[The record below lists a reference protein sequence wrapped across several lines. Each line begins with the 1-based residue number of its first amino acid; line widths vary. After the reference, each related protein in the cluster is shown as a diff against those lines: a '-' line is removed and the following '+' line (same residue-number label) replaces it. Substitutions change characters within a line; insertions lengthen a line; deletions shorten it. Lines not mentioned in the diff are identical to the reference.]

1 MREIAKKEMYHID
14 VVIDVTGDE
23 QTKNKLS
30 AMERYTKQTEKRMRA
45 LNRIKA
51 NPVIQAQDKTSSV
64 VNRISN
70 NLKRVGRTIST
81 TINAKDRASSVVNRV
96 KNKVNSLLTS
106 RQREVL
112 LKARDK
118 ASQVVDKVK
127 AKVQNLTAATIISLN
142 MKADP
147 ALRVIS
153 QTRSKLGELKNNTI
167 INIKAK
173 GEEALNTISRTKS
186 KLQEFSNKTY
196 QAIVKLKDEASPT
209 LSGLDGKISSFIS
222 STISKFTQLAVTATA
237 LIGGVGVGS
246 AIKGFADFEQAM
258 KNAQAVSSANSKE
271 MAEMTAMAREMG
283 RTTSFTAKDAG
294 NAMYFMGM
302 AGWKSKEMIA
312 GLPGILNLAATGQTD
327 LALTADIVTDGL
339 TALGLTAKDTGMFVD
354 VMAATVTNSNTDIE
368 RMGETFKYMGS
379 VGGTLGVSMKDLSLA
394 TGLMASAS
402 VKGSMAGTALRGGL
416 VRLIKPPAE
425 AQKAMNKYGIEIKK
439 TKDGNLD
446 LASTIVGLREK
457 LGGLEGV
464 QKSAAI
470 SSIFGRTAMAGWAAV
485 VNASEKDFNKLTT
498 AIAESEGEAKR
509 IADMK
514 LDTLSGQFTI
524 LKSAIDDVRIS
535 VGQKL
540 GKVTRGFVEQ
550 LTKDMPKI
558 GDKIVGFVSSFIKN
572 FDKIKSVLQ
581 GVISIIG
588 GVVAGFMAFKAL
600 TVISSVISII
610 TKIATASTLIGGIVG
625 VLGPIGA
632 IVLAIGM
639 LAGAFL
645 FAYQKSEIFR
655 NGIKN
660 IGKSMSN
667 FLKPLNTFIEQIK
680 SKFKELMNALKP
692 LFLAVSELGSMIIS
706 ALSPVIQFLATVF
719 IIKFVY
725 SFNVIV
731 NKVKAIVNTITG
743 VVNGL
748 IEIFK
753 GIADVVKGFINGDIS
768 QVANGL
774 KSIFK
779 GIIDIVK
786 SLWSGLV
793 DFVTS
798 PIQAVVDILDTK
810 FGKKVEGIK
819 KKWNELKDFLKNPAK
834 AVPKV
839 QPVNLSS
846 EKASNELQASSN
858 GAKAYISS
866 LGQKIGEGIG
876 KIKDKFGELK
886 ISATEVFN
894 NIVSFVGG
902 KATELKDKLL
912 EGIKPAIDTFKQSL
926 SNLKEVFGD
935 SLDSI
940 KEAFGGLKTVFDENI
955 KTPFENLKQKVLE
968 TKESLKPV
976 FDNLK
981 SSFAELG
988 KALEPIKEAFSGIK
1002 DFFSNLFKPI
1012 KDDGATKTTKTNM
1025 DELKQSTQRVG
1036 TSFKELGN
1044 AFNQLKEA
1052 AKPFIDY
1059 LKQIKDSLTSTLGDI
1074 GGGLLKGV
1082 ATSIVLVITSVINA
1096 IASIINA
1103 VAGAIKGVI
1112 DIIKGIFEI
1121 IGGIISGDG
1130 EKIKQGFSDVFEG
1143 IGEVVKSLWEG
1154 IKGVLGAPLKAVV
1167 NFIDNGFSEKVG
1179 QVKQWW
1185 ADLKTNVGQ
1194 KISGF
1199 VSFVSNGFQQKVQQ
1213 VGMWWQ
1219 GLKVNLSGKISGFVN
1234 LVENGFK
1241 SKVDSIKSAWDS
1253 LRKKLSQKITGFV
1266 SIVKTGISNVLDRF
1280 AEGGVASKPS
1290 ICGEAGP
1297 EMVIPLSNSKRSR
1310 ALSLYEQAGQM
1321 LGTKASN
1328 NVIPISQKLG
1338 TSFNSASSIQNS
1350 NSSIINNV
1358 RQFPTKQEEFNNTE
1372 NRIYQEAQPQNI
1384 ISSGSNAINVGGISI
1399 NIQGSN
1405 NKEEMIQEI
1414 LSQVESGLREALE
1427 DIG

>member
-1 MREIAKKEMYHID
+1 M
-14 VVIDVTGDE
+14 
-23 QTKNKLS
+23 
-30 AMERYTKQTEKRMRA
+30 
-45 LNRIKA
+45 
-51 NPVIQAQDKTSSV
+51 
-64 VNRISN
+64 
-70 NLKRVGRTIST
+70 
-81 TINAKDRASSVVNRV
+81 
-96 KNKVNSLLTS
+96 
-106 RQREVL
+106 
-112 LKARDK
+112 
-118 ASQVVDKVK
+118 
-127 AKVQNLTAATIISLN
+127 
-142 MKADP
+142 
-147 ALRVIS
+147 
-153 QTRSKLGELKNNTI
+153 
-167 INIKAK
+167 
-173 GEEALNTISRTKS
+173 
-186 KLQEFSNKTY
+186 
-196 QAIVKLKDEASPT
+196 
-209 LSGLDGKISSFIS
+209 
-222 STISKFTQLAVTATA
+222 
-237 LIGGVGVGS
+237 
-246 AIKGFADFEQAM
+246 
-258 KNAQAVSSANSKE
+258 
-271 MAEMTAMAREMG
+271 
-283 RTTSFTAKDAG
+283 
-294 NAMYFMGM
+294 
-302 AGWKSKEMIA
+302 
-312 GLPGILNLAATGQTD
+312 
-327 LALTADIVTDGL
+327 DGL

-379 VGGTLGVSMKDLSLA
+379 VGGALGVSMKDVALA
-394 TGLMASAS
+394 TGLMASSAI
-402 VKGSMAGTALRGGL
+402 KGSQAGTSLRMGL
-416 VRLIKPPAE
+416 LRLINEPKRA
-425 AQKAMNKYGIEIKK
+425 ATAMRKYGIEMK
-439 TKDGNLD
+439 TTKSGSLD
-446 LASTIVGLREK
+446 LAATIDELRNKLGKLSDTKKVGALGDIVG
-457 LGGLEGV
+457 
-464 QKSAAI
+464 ANA
-470 SSIFGRTAMAGWAAV
+470 SSGWAAI
-485 VNASEKDFNKLTT
+485 VNASESDYNKLKK
-498 AIAESEGEAKR
+498 AINESEGEAKR

-535 VGQKL
+535 IGQRL
-540 GKVTRGFVEQ
+540 GPMTRSFVEQ
-550 LTKDMPKI
+550 LTKDMPKV
-558 GDKIVGFVSSFIKN
+558 GDSIVNFVSNFINNFEKIKN
-572 FDKIKSVLQ
+572 VLQ
-581 GVISIIG
+581 SVISIIG
-588 GVVAGFMAFKAL
+588 GVIAGFMAFKAL

-625 VLGPIGA
+625 VLGPVGA
-632 IVLAIGM
+632 IVLAIGV

-645 FAYQKSEIFR
+645 FAYQKSETFR
-655 NGIKN
+655 YGIKN
-660 IGKSMSN
+660 IGKSISN
-667 FLKPLNTFIEQIK
+667 FLKPLNSFIEQIK
-680 SKFKELMNALKP
+680 GKFKELINALKP
-692 LFLAVSELGSMIIS
+692 LFAVFSKLSSMIIS

-719 IIKFVY
+719 IIKFIY

-731 NKVKAIVNTITG
+731 NKVKAVVNTATG
-743 VVNGL
+743 VLQGL
-748 IEIFK
+748 TSIIK
-753 GIADVVKGFINGDIS
+753 GVFDIVGGIINGDGKQII
-768 QVANGL
+768 NGL
-774 KSIFK
+774 KSVFEG
-779 GIIDIVK
+779 GIKIVSSIWK
-786 SLWSGLV
+786 GLV
-793 DFVTS
+793 DIVTS
-798 PIQAVVDILDTK
+798 PIQAVVDILDEK

-819 KKWNELKDFLKNPAK
+819 KKWNELKDFLKNPTK
-834 AVPKV
+834 AAPKI
-839 QPVNLSS
+839 QPVNLSG
-846 EKASNELQASSN
+846 EKASSELQNSSN

-876 KIKDKFGELK
+876 KIKEKFGELK
-886 ISATEVFN
+886 TSATEVFN
-894 NIVSFVGG
+894 NIINFIGG

-968 TKESLKPV
+968 MKESLKTV

-981 SSFAELG
+981 SSFAELI
-988 KALEPIKEAFSGIK
+988 KALEPIK

-1012 KDDGATKTTKTNM
+1012 KDDGTTKATKTNM
-1025 DELKQSTQRVG
+1025 DELKQSTQSVG

-1112 DIIKGIFEI
+1112 DIIKGIFEV
-1121 IGGIISGDG
+1121 IGGIVSGDG
-1130 EKIKQGFSDVFEG
+1130 EKIKQGFSDIFKG

-1154 IKGVLGAPLKAVV
+1154 IKGILGAPIKAVV
-1167 NFIDNGFSEKVG
+1167 D
-1179 QVKQWW
+1179 
-1185 ADLKTNVGQ
+1185 
-1194 KISGF
+1194 
-1199 VSFVSNGFQQKVQQ
+1199 FVSNGFQQKVQQ
-1213 VGMWWQ
+1213 VGLWWQ
-1219 GLKVNLSGKISGFVN
+1219 GLKIKLSGKISGFVS

-1297 EMVIPLSNSKRSR
+1297 EMVIPLSNNKRSR

-1338 TSFNSASSIQNS
+1338 TSFNSTNSIQNS
-1350 NSSIINNV
+1350 TSNIINNV

>member
-23 QTKNKLS
+23 QTKSKLS
-30 AMERYTKQTEKRMRA
+30 AMERYMKQTEKRMKA

-51 NPVIQAQDKTSSV
+51 NPIIQAQDKTSSV

-186 KLQEFSNKTY
+186 KLQEFSNRTY

-209 LSGLDGKISSFIS
+209 LSGIGSKIDSFIS
-222 STISKFTQLAVTATA
+222 GAISKFAQLTTAITVA
-237 LIGGVGVGS
+237 LGGIGVGS
-246 AIKGFADFEQAM
+246 SIKTFANFEQGM
-258 KNAQAVSSANSKE
+258 KNVQAVTGASGKE
-271 MAEMTAMAREMG
+271 MEALTVKARNLGKTTAYSAREV
-283 RTTSFTAKDAG
+283 SD
-294 NAMYFMGM
+294 AMYYAGM
-302 AGWKSKEMIA
+302 AGWKTNQIIEGM
-312 GLPGILNLAATGQTD
+312 PGILNLAATGGTD
-327 LALTADIVTDGL
+327 LALTSDIVTDGL
-339 TALGLTAKDTGMFVD
+339 TALGMTAKDTGQFVD
-354 VMAATVTNSNTDIE
+354 IMAATITNSNTNVE
-368 RMGETFKYMGS
+368 LFGETLKFIGS
-379 VGGTLGVSMKDLSLA
+379 LGGSLGVPMRDVALA
-394 TGLMASAS
+394 TGLMASSAI
-402 VKGSMAGTALRGGL
+402 KGSQAGTSLRMGL
-416 VRLIKPPAE
+416 LRLINEPKRA
-425 AQKAMNKYGIEIKK
+425 ATAMRKYGIEMK
-439 TKDGNLD
+439 TTKSGSLD
-446 LASTIVGLREK
+446 LAATIDELRNKLGKLSDTKKVGALGDIVG
-457 LGGLEGV
+457 
-464 QKSAAI
+464 ANA
-470 SSIFGRTAMAGWAAV
+470 SSGWAAI
-485 VNASEKDFNKLTT
+485 VNASESDYNKLKK
-498 AIAESEGEAKR
+498 AIAESEEEAKR

-514 LDTLSGQFTI
+514 MDSLNGQFAKLKNTI
-524 LKSAIDDVRIS
+524 NDVKIS
-535 VGQKL
+535 IGEKL
-540 GKVTRGFVEQ
+540 GPVTRNFMENIISS
-550 LTKDMPKI
+550 MPKV
-558 GDKIVGFVSSFIKN
+558 GDSIVNFVSNFINN
-572 FDKIKSVLQ
+572 FDKIKNVLQ

-588 GVVAGFMAFKAL
+588 GVIAGFMAFKAL

-632 IVLAIGM
+632 IVLTVGM

-660 IGKSMSN
+660 IGKSISN

-680 SKFKELMNALKP
+680 SKFKELMNVLKP

-719 IIKFVY
+719 IIKFIY

-753 GIADVVKGFINGDIS
+753 GIADVVKGFINGDGK
-768 QVANGL
+768 QVTNGL

-819 KKWNELKDFLKNPAK
+819 KKWNELKDFLKNPTKSA
-834 AVPKV
+834 PKV

-846 EKASNELQASSN
+846 EKASSELQTSSN
-858 GAKAYISS
+858 GAKEYISS

-876 KIKDKFGELK
+876 KIKEKFGELK
-886 ISATEVFN
+886 TSATEVFN
-894 NIVSFVGG
+894 NIVNFIGG

-912 EGIKPAIDTFKQSL
+912 EGIKPAIDTFKQAF
-926 SNLKEVFGD
+926 SNLKETFGG

-968 TKESLKPV
+968 MKESLKPV

-988 KALEPIKEAFSGIK
+988 KALEPIKEAFSGVK

-1096 IASIINA
+1096 IASIIKA

-1130 EKIKQGFSDVFEG
+1130 EKIKQGFSDAFKG

-1154 IKGVLGAPLKAVV
+1154 IKGVLGAPIKAVV
-1167 NFIDNGFSEKVG
+1167 DFVSNGFSEKVG

-1185 ADLKTNVGQ
+1185 ADLKTNVAQ

-1199 VSFVSNGFQQKVQQ
+1199 VSFISDGFQQKVQQ

-1219 GLKVNLSGKISGFVN
+1219 GLKVNLSGKISGFVS

-1253 LRKKLSQKITGFV
+1253 LKKKLSTKITGFV
-1266 SIVKTGISNVLDRF
+1266 SIVKTGVSNILDHF
-1280 AEGGVASKPS
+1280 ADGGVASKPS

-1338 TSFNSASSIQNS
+1338 TSFNSTSSIQNS

>member
-1 MREIAKKEMYHID
+1 M
-14 VVIDVTGDE
+14 
-23 QTKNKLS
+23 
-30 AMERYTKQTEKRMRA
+30 
-45 LNRIKA
+45 
-51 NPVIQAQDKTSSV
+51 
-64 VNRISN
+64 
-70 NLKRVGRTIST
+70 
-81 TINAKDRASSVVNRV
+81 
-96 KNKVNSLLTS
+96 
-106 RQREVL
+106 
-112 LKARDK
+112 
-118 ASQVVDKVK
+118 
-127 AKVQNLTAATIISLN
+127 
-142 MKADP
+142 
-147 ALRVIS
+147 
-153 QTRSKLGELKNNTI
+153 
-167 INIKAK
+167 
-173 GEEALNTISRTKS
+173 
-186 KLQEFSNKTY
+186 
-196 QAIVKLKDEASPT
+196 
-209 LSGLDGKISSFIS
+209 
-222 STISKFTQLAVTATA
+222 
-237 LIGGVGVGS
+237 
-246 AIKGFADFEQAM
+246 
-258 KNAQAVSSANSKE
+258 
-271 MAEMTAMAREMG
+271 
-283 RTTSFTAKDAG
+283 
-294 NAMYFMGM
+294 
-302 AGWKSKEMIA
+302 
-312 GLPGILNLAATGQTD
+312 
-327 LALTADIVTDGL
+327 
-339 TALGLTAKDTGMFVD
+339 
-354 VMAATVTNSNTDIE
+354 
-368 RMGETFKYMGS
+368 ETFKYMGS
-379 VGGTLGVSMKDLSLA
+379 VGGALGVSMKDLSLA

-402 VKGSMAGTALRGGL
+402 IKGSMAGTALRGGL

-457 LGGLEGV
+457 LGALEGV
-464 QKSAAI
+464 QKSATI

-485 VNASEKDFNKLTT
+485 VNASEKDFKKLTT
-498 AIAESEGEAKR
+498 AINESEGEAKR

-514 LDTLSGQFTI
+514 LDTLSGQFEI

-535 VGQKL
+535 VGQRL
-540 GKVTRGFVEQ
+540 GPMTRSFVEQ

-558 GDKIVGFVSSFIKN
+558 GDAIVSFVSNFINN
-572 FDKIKSVLQ
+572 FDKIKNVLQ
-581 GVISIIG
+581 SVISVIG

-600 TVISSVISII
+600 KFISFLIPILSDIVFAIAAFAGGAATLGEALLFALGGPVSAVIAGVALL
-610 TKIATASTLIGGIVG
+610 ATAFTL
-625 VLGPIGA
+625 
-632 IVLAIGM
+632 
-639 LAGAFL
+639 
-645 FAYQKSEIFR
+645 AYQKSDAFR
-655 NGIKN
+655 KIVKNVGKSIKN
-660 IGKSMSN
+660 
-667 FLKPLNTFIEQIK
+667 FLQEAIIAISPFINTLGNK
-680 SKFKELMNALKP
+680 LKELGRAVIPLLKAFGDFASTLMSKIGP
-692 LFLAVSELGSMIIS
+692 AISLLSSNVLAG
-706 ALSPVIQFLATVF
+706 F
-719 IIKFVY
+719 ILTFT
-725 SFNVIV
+725 
-731 NKVKAIVNTITG
+731 AIVEAVKSAVVAITG
-743 VVNGL
+743 VLQGL
-748 IEIFK
+748 TTIIK
-753 GIADVVKGFINGDIS
+753 GVFDIAGGIIS
-768 QVANGL
+768 SDGKQIVNGL

-786 SLWSGLV
+786 SLWNGLV

-810 FGKKVEGIK
+810 FGKKAEGIK
-819 KKWNELKDFLKNPAK
+819 KKWNELKDFLKNPTK
-834 AVPKV
+834 AAPKV
-839 QPVNLSS
+839 QPVNLSG

-1025 DELKQSTQRVG
+1025 DELKQSTQSVV

-1044 AFNQLKEA
+1044 AFNQLKEV

-1103 VAGAIKGVI
+1103 VAGVVKGVI

-1185 ADLKTNVGQ
+1185 SDLKTNVGQ

-1253 LRKKLSQKITGFV
+1253 LKKKLSTKITGFV
-1266 SIVKTGISNVLDRF
+1266 SIVKTGVSNILDHF
-1280 AEGGVASKPS
+1280 ADGGVASKPS

-1338 TSFNSASSIQNS
+1338 TSFNSTSSIQNS

-1399 NIQGSN
+1399 SIQN
-1405 NKEEMIQEI
+1405 ADNKEEMIQEI
-1414 LSQVESGLREALE
+1414 MSQVENGLREALQ

>member
-14 VVIDVTGDE
+14 VVISAKGDGE
-23 QTKNKLS
+23 TKSKLS
-30 AMERYTKQTEKRMRA
+30 AMEKYMKQTEKRMRA

-186 KLQEFSNKTY
+186 KLQEFVSKRY
-196 QAIVKLKDEASPT
+196 EAAVKIRDEASSA
-209 LSGLDGKISSFIS
+209 LGGLTGKINSFVS
-222 STISKFTQLAVTATA
+222 GAISKFAQLTTAITVA
-237 LIGGVGVGS
+237 LGGIGVGS
-246 AIKGFADFEQAM
+246 SIKTFANFEQGM
-258 KNAQAVSSANSKE
+258 KNVQAVTGASGKE
-271 MAEMTAMAREMG
+271 MEALTVKARNLGKTTAYSAREV
-283 RTTSFTAKDAG
+283 SD
-294 NAMYFMGM
+294 AMYYAGM
-302 AGWKSKEMIA
+302 AGWKTNQIIEGM
-312 GLPGILNLAATGQTD
+312 PGILNLAATGGTD
-327 LALTADIVTDGL
+327 LALTSDIVTDGL
-339 TALGLTAKDTGMFVD
+339 TSLGMAAKDTNEFVD
-354 VMAATVTNSNTDIE
+354 IMAATITNSNTNVE
-368 RMGETFKYMGS
+368 LFGETLKFIGS
-379 VGGTLGVSMKDLSLA
+379 LGGSLGVPMQDIALA
-394 TGLMASAS
+394 TGLMASSAI
-402 VKGSMAGTALRGGL
+402 KGSQAGTSLRMGL
-416 VRLIKPPAE
+416 LRLINEPKRA
-425 AQKAMNKYGIEIKK
+425 ATAMRKYGIEMK
-439 TKDGNLD
+439 TTKSGSLD
-446 LASTIVGLREK
+446 LAATIDELRNKLGKLSDTKKVGALGDIVG
-457 LGGLEGV
+457 
-464 QKSAAI
+464 ANA
-470 SSIFGRTAMAGWAAV
+470 SSGWAAI
-485 VNASEKDFNKLTT
+485 VNASESDYNKLKK
-498 AIAESEGEAKR
+498 AITESEEEAKR

-514 LDTLSGQFTI
+514 MDSLNGQFAKLKNTI
-524 LKSAIDDVRIS
+524 NDVKIS
-535 VGQKL
+535 IGEKL
-540 GKVTRGFVEQ
+540 GPVTRNFMENIISS
-550 LTKDMPKI
+550 MPKV
-558 GDKIVGFVSSFIKN
+558 GDSIVNFVSNFIKN

-625 VLGPIGA
+625 VLGPVGA
-632 IVLAIGM
+632 IVTATGV

-645 FAYQKSEIFR
+645 FAYQKSETFR
-655 NGIKN
+655 YGIKN
-660 IGKSMSN
+660 IGKSISN
-667 FLKPLNTFIEQIK
+667 FLKPLNPFIEQIK
-680 SKFKELMNALKP
+680 GKFKELINALKP
-692 LFLAVSELGSMIIS
+692 LFAVFSKLGSMIVS

-719 IIKFVY
+719 IIKFMY
-725 SFNVIV
+725 LFNVIV
-731 NKVKAIVNTITG
+731 NKVKAIVNTTTV

-753 GIADVVKGFINGDIS
+753 GIADVVKGFINRDMS

-819 KKWNELKDFLKNPAK
+819 KKWNELKDFLKNPTK
-834 AVPKV
+834 AAPKV

-846 EKASNELQASSN
+846 EKASSELQTSSN

-1130 EKIKQGFSDVFEG
+1130 EKIKQGFSDVFKG

-1185 ADLKTNVGQ
+1185 SDLKTNVGQ

-1219 GLKVNLSGKISGFVN
+1219 GLKVNLSGKISGFVS

-1280 AEGGVASKPS
+1280 ADGGVASKPS

-1358 RQFPTKQEEFNNTE
+1358 RQFPLTNALDTDNKEYKEATPNNV
-1372 NRIYQEAQPQNI
+1372 N
-1384 ISSGSNAINVGGISI
+1384 SSNTINLGGISI
-1399 NIQGSN
+1399 NIQESN
-1405 NKEEMIQEI
+1405 NKEDMIQEI
-1414 LSQVESGLREALE
+1414 LSQVESEIREALQ